1 MSGIPEWP
9 SHTMRAAVLA
19 VGVMFSPGAGIAL
32 ESSAENLGELLKVQA
47 QVQSKLDVV
56 SRAVVAVESSDGAAS
71 GVIVSPDGLVMTAAH
86 VTSTPGR
93 AISLILADGRRVAC
107 KALGLDKW
115 TDAAMMRIDGDKKD
129 WPYVT
134 LCRDLRMAKPGT
146 WCFGLGHSGGYDA
159 RRGPVLRVGKVLKQ
173 TPNRLQTDCVLM
185 GGDSGGPLF
194 NLDGEVI
201 GIHSQIWEQRDQNV
215 HVSVAPFLRAWDEL
229 KKSRVVSTWSTG
241 AGGWLGVHTTISAG
255 AELEVAEVAKD
266 SPASRAG
273 LKAGDVIVTLDG
285 EKMRD
290 QPQFSSAISS
300 RATGEKISLQ
310 VRSKT
315 GPRVVEVKL
324 GTKPPEDN

>member
-1 MSGIPEWP
+1 MSGIPEWL
-9 SHTMRAAVLA
+9 SHTVRAAVLA

-32 ESSAENLGELLKVQA
+32 ESSAEHLGELLKVQA

-86 VTSTPGR
+86 VTSNPGR
-93 AISLILADGRRVAC
+93 AISLILADGRKVGC

-115 TDAAMMRIDGDKKD
+115 TDAAMMRIDGNKKD
-129 WPYVT
+129 WPHVT
-134 LCRDLRMAKPGT
+134 LCRDLRMARPGI
-146 WCFGLGHSGGYDA
+146 WCFGLGHPGGYDA
-159 RRGPVLRVGKVLKQ
+159 KRGPVLRVGKVLKQ
-173 TPNRLQTDCVLM
+173 TPNGLQTDCVLM

-241 AGGWLGVHTTISAG
+241 AGGWLGVYTQISAG

-273 LKAGDVIVTLDG
+273 LKAGDVIITLDG

-310 VRSKT
+310 VKSKA
-315 GPRVVEVKL
+315 GPRVIEVKL